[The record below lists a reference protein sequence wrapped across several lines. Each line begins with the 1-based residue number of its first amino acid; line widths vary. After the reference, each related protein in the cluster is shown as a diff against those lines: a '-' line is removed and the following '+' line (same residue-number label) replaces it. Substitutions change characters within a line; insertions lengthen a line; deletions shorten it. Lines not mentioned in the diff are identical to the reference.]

1 MVKSSCLNHMRSL
14 AQKTMNCLNLDLERL
29 WHFSQFKFHLPVLPA
44 LTPQNEEQSKN
55 CQLPCKRMTHWATS
69 NQGCQKCLTL
79 IIGMILKLFK
89 MVKLIYKSKC
99 WRCHLMLKIKW
110 FMLWC
115 QSIAYRVKKLKWAKC
130 VLA

>member
-1 MVKSSCLNHMRSL
+1 MVKSYCLNHKRSL
-14 AQKTMNCLNLDLERL
+14 VPRTMTCLNLDLERL

-44 LTPQNEEQSKN
+44 LIPLNGEQQKS

-69 NQGCQKCLTL
+69 NRDCPKCLTL
-79 IIGMILKLFK
+79 TIGMILKLLK
-89 MVKLIYKSKC
+89 MVKLICKSKC

-110 FMLWC
+110 SMLWC
-115 QSIAYRVKKLKWAKC
+115 QSIVYRVKKLKWVKC